1 MNTTS
6 DGDPADELI
15 RAVKDVATAVR
26 ESTVAITQGL
36 REIDESLALLVSRSG
51 LPDATL
57 PTAGELLER
66 VASLGSRAVMK
77 AVTDW
82 EKRSGITSD

>member
-6 DGDPADELI
+6 DDDSADQLI
-15 RAVKDVATAVR
+15 TAVKDVATAVR
-26 ESTVAITQGL
+26 EGTSAITQGL
-36 REIDESLALLVSRSG
+36 KEIDESLALLVSRNG
-51 LPDATL
+51 LQDATL
-57 PTAGELLER
+57 PSPGELLER